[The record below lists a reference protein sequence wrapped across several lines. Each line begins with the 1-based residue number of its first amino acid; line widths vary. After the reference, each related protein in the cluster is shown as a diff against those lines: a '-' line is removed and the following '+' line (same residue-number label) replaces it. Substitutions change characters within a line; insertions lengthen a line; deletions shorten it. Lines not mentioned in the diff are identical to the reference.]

1 MALVP
6 FPGQSTAPD
15 RLPDD
20 APDFDTTPDDD
31 LDAGGKMS
39 FLEHLDELRRRLT
52 SAVVALCVGVGAAFF
67 YIDRIFEFIMRP
79 LQAVLPHG
87 GKLIYTEPTEAFV
100 LYLQIAALAGL
111 MISSPWIMLQLWLF
125 IAPGLYSHE
134 KKYAIPFVLLSTSL
148 FLAGAAFSH
157 FIFFPMAWQFFASF
171 STDYMDFMPR
181 IEPVFSMYVKMLLMF
196 GLVFQMP
203 AIVFFLARMGMVTAK
218 FLLKNT
224 KYAILII
231 FIVAA
236 VITPSADPWTQTA
249 VALPIFGLYVLSI
262 LIAWIFAKRK
272 QAEQIDEA
280 D

>member
-6 FPGQSTAPD
+6 FPGQASSAD

-20 APDFDTTPDDD
+20 DPDDDTPDDEVESG
-31 LDAGGKMS
+31 AKMS

-52 SAVVALCVGVGAAFF
+52 SAVLSLVVGVGIAFF
-67 YIDRIFEFIMRP
+67 FIDRIFDFIMRP

-100 LYLQIAALAGL
+100 LYLQIAAIAGL
-111 MISSPWIMLQLWLF
+111 MIASPWVLFQFWLF
-125 IAPGLYSHE
+125 IAPGLYVHE
-134 KKYAIPFVLLSTSL
+134 KRFAIPFVLLSTAL
-148 FLAGAAFSH
+148 FIAGAAFSH
-157 FIFFPMAWQFFASF
+157 FVFFPMAWQFFASF

-181 IEPVFSMYVKMLLMF
+181 IEPVFDMYVKMLLMF

-203 AIVFFLARMGMVTAK
+203 AIVFFLARMGLITAK

-231 FIVAA
+231 FIIAA
-236 VITPSADPWTQTA
+236 VLTPTGDPWTQTA
-249 VALPIFGLYVLSI
+249 MALPMFGLYGLSI

-272 QAEQIDEA
+272 PAPEPVID
-280 D
+280 